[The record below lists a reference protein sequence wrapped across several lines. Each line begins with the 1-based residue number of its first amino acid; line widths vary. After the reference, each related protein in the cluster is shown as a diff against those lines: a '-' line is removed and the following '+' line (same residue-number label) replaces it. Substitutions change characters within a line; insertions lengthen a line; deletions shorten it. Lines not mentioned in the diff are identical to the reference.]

1 MKIEIYKQK
10 LRKEIA
16 SENTRLFVF
25 DVGGIIRY
33 TAKLD
38 NESFKFGFNQSNLEY
53 KFNAET
59 VWHLKGLGKYKNRK
73 KCIKALL
80 AISDIKQ
87 ENNLINILKQENA
100 EEKVDYLIEN
110 LIETKGIETIDRNVQ
125 KIYDEYGSYFNSV
138 KGAELV
144 ETIPNS
150 KEAIELIKS
159 KNYKIAIFS
168 NSGLNS
174 IERDVS
180 YYKIF
185 NAVIS
190 KEDVTKEKPSGEGII
205 KAAEKLNINIKN
217 VVYVGDAEV
226 DVDAARDAGCKSLI
240 ICNKYSMSSSEQ
252 IMRKKPDLVFKD
264 IYKFAKDLINKNT
277 QNKKS
282 EDKNIRSRCIEV

>member
-1 MKIEIYKQK
+1 MQIEIYKQK
-10 LRKEIA
+10 MRKEIT
-16 SENTRLFVF
+16 SENAELFVF

-38 NESFKFGFNQSNLEY
+38 NESFRFGFNQSNLEY

-87 ENNLINILKQENA
+87 ENDLINILKQENA
-100 EEKVDYLIEN
+100 EEKVDYLVEN
-110 LIETKGIETIDRNVQ
+110 LIKTNGIETVEKTVQ
-125 KIYDEYGSYFNSV
+125 KIYNEYGSYFNSI
-138 KGAELV
+138 KGAGLV

-150 KEAIELIKS
+150 KEAIELIKT

-185 NAVIS
+185 DAVIS
-190 KEDVTKEKPSGEGII
+190 KEDVTKEKPSGEGIV
-205 KAAEKLNINIKN
+205 KAAKKLNIDIKN
-217 VVYVGDAEV
+217 VAYIGDAEV

-240 ICNKYSMSSSEQ
+240 ICNKYSMSSFEQ
-252 IMRKKPDLVFKD
+252 IIRKKPDFVFKD
-264 IYKFAKDLINKNT
+264 IYKFAKNLI
-277 QNKKS
+277 
-282 EDKNIRSRCIEV
+282 DKNIQSKKSYNNRSKCIEV